1 MLVHL
6 SSDAVLAIHEEVL
19 KAHGGSAGLRDK
31 ALLQSAVS
39 APQATFGGESIMTDP
54 VEVAAAYLYYLCNN
68 HPFVDGNKRTAL
80 ASCLVFLSE
89 NNCLPCENLDVDQ
102 WEKLVLDV
110 ASSVID
116 RPATTERLRVLLT
129 L

>member
-1 MLVHL
+1 MFSHL
-6 SSDAVLAIHEEVL
+6 TSDAVLSIHEEVL
-19 KAHGGSAGLRDK
+19 KAHGGSPGLRDK

-39 APQATFGGESIMTDP
+39 APQATFGGDPIMTVP

-89 NNCLPCENLDVDQ
+89 NDCLDVGPLDVDQ

-110 ASSVID
+110 AASVID
-116 RPATTERLRVLLT
+116 RPTTTERLRALIED
-129 L
+129 

>member
-1 MLVHL
+1 MLIHL
-6 SSDAVLAIHEEVL
+6 TTDAVLAVHEEVL

-39 APQATFGGESIMTDP
+39 APQATFGGEPIMTDP

-89 NNCLPCENLDVDQ
+89 NNCLPNESLDVDK
-102 WEKLVLDV
+102 WETLVLDV

-116 RPATTERLRVLLT
+116 RPATTERLRALLVK
-129 L
+129 

>member
-1 MLVHL
+1 MIT
-6 SSDAVLAIHEEVL
+6 AEGTTE
-19 KAHGGSAGLRDK
+19 
-31 ALLQSAVS
+31 
-39 APQATFGGESIMTDP
+39 P
-54 VEVAAAYLYYLCNN
+54 VEVITGLQALMEDLPMAQIAITILRRIN
-68 HPFVDGNKRTAL
+68 HQNGQAIRIFVKFLQEHPERLHEPESWLMMSAL
-80 ASCLVFLSE
+80 EEAF
-89 NNCLPCENLDVDQ
+89 PCENLDVDQ